1 MVNAAGAL
9 RMPMVNAAGVPRI
22 LTMATGLLQAPPR
35 ARNARR
41 PSNGHSL
48 PPPPPERGDGGG
60 GDGEP
65 APRRRLD
72 NLRLA
77 ILFFIG
83 AESMFFAALISGLF
97 ILRLGIP
104 AWPPPLQP
112 RLPVGVT
119 TANTVVLLAS
129 SVAMVLAG
137 RALTRGIRWELVRWL
152 TVTAILGAIFLG
164 VQGYEWVRL
173 VRFGL
178 TMSSST
184 YGTTFYTLIGTH
196 AIHVAGALVWLL
208 VVLGLTAGGA
218 AIQRRGTMV
227 RGCAL
232 YWHFVVGLWPVLFVA
247 VYLL

>member
-1 MVNAAGAL
+1 
-9 RMPMVNAAGVPRI
+9 
-22 LTMATGLLQAPPR
+22 MATGLLEAPAHVPVM
-35 ARNARR
+35 R
-41 PSNGHSL
+41 PSNGRVG
-48 PPPPPERGDGGG
+48 PPPPPTGGG
-60 GDGEP
+60 GDDGEP
-65 APRRRLD
+65 APRRPLD

-83 AESMFFAALISGLF
+83 AESMFFAALISALF
-97 ILRLGIP
+97 ILRLGMP

-119 TANTVVLLAS
+119 TANTVVLLFS

-137 RALTRGIRWELVRWL
+137 RALARDDRRELVRWL
-152 TVTAILGAIFLG
+152 TVAAVLGGIFLG
-164 VQGYEWVRL
+164 VQGYEWVQL
-173 VRFGL
+173 VSFGL

-196 AIHVAGALVWLL
+196 ALHVGGALVWLL
-208 VVLGLTAGGA
+208 AVLGLTAAGRVSGGS
-218 AIQRRGTMV
+218 GSMV

-232 YWHFVVGLWPVLFVA
+232 YWHFVVGLWPILFVA